1 MNAACQRQQ
10 NPPAR
15 AEAEASAWARAGLI
29 IISIVKFCTPKSE
42 VTYLPDPALS
52 LSLSRSSSAESIVC
66 FCLTKTVE
74 WIA

>member
-1 MNAACQRQQ
+1 MPLVNGNKILQ
-10 NPPAR
+10 PEPDP
-15 AEAEASAWARAGLI
+15 EPKPLPGLI

-52 LSLSRSSSAESIVC
+52 RSGSSSADSIVC

-74 WIA
+74 

>member
-15 AEAEASAWARAGLI
+15 ARPEGWARAGLI

-42 VTYLPDPALS
+42 VTYLPDRALS
-52 LSLSRSSSAESIVC
+52 LSLA
-66 FCLTKTVE
+66 LPL
-74 WIA
+74 